1 MTVTAIKPA
10 LSSVQAPDELR
21 ELPGWLM
28 WRYEHHDGEVKPRKV
43 PYYVNGTKRHGVQ
56 GRPEDRQALTTFE
69 AARTAA
75 ARRGYDGVGFA
86 PMPEWGIVAL
96 DFDNCIKGG
105 DIHPDVEAV
114 VAGTYAEFSPSGN
127 GIRAFMRGH
136 LGNLKAH
143 GEPYGFET
151 FSSKGF
157 VTFTGNRLDLCD
169 VMGTANAISP
179 VDDTTLA
186 AIRRRFKRDE
196 REAATHSEDV
206 TDLSDDQVTAIL
218 DALDPDLPH
227 QPWVT
232 VGMALHHQYRGSDE
246 GFDRWDE
253 WSSAGSKYPGR
264 DALRKRWESFG
275 RNPAAKSVTAR
286 SLILM
291 GKEAGVYVSAT
302 APATAEEFEAVLAD
316 AQAQATVAA
325 KPLRFQFVQ
334 AGQFASATALPWI
347 IKGVLPQAGLAVIYG
362 ASGSGKSFAVLDMGM
377 AIARGQ
383 DWRGRRVKQGRV
395 AYIAAEGADGF
406 RKRLAA
412 YAQHYEAPL
421 DDVPFCVLGAAPNLM
436 EEKDT
441 AHVVL
446 GIKAAGG
453 ADVVI
458 VDTFAQTTPGAN
470 ENAGEDVGKALG
482 HCKRIHEQTGA
493 LVVLV
498 HHSGKD
504 ATKGARGW
512 SGLRAAADAEI
523 EVVREG
529 DQRMLQL
536 TKNKDGED
544 GQQWGF
550 KLEVVQLGIDDD
562 LDPITSCVVVEAEVM
577 VKREPG
583 KDYGPNERVV
593 FEVLREFSQV
603 QTSGIEVAAVVAES
617 VRRMPEPEEGKRDT
631 RKQRVRRAIET
642 LCTGDT
648 APFWLDGQ
656 CISVC

>member
-1 MTVTAIKPA
+1 MTATSIAHVAHIDC
-10 LSSVQAPDELR
+10 PDEIR
-21 ELPGWLM
+21 DLPAWLI
-28 WRYEHHDGEVKPRKV
+28 WRFEPGDKPGDKPKKV
-43 PYYVNGTKRHGVQ
+43 PYYANGSRRQ
-56 GRPEDRQALTTFE
+56 GKQGLPQDRGQLVTFD
-69 AARTAA
+69 AARAA
-75 ARRGYDGVGFA
+75 AAKRRFTGVGIA
-86 PMPEWGIVAL
+86 VLPEWGITAL
-96 DFDNCIKGG
+96 DFDHCIKGG
-105 DIHPDVEAV
+105 VLDPEVERIAL
-114 VAGTYAEFSPSGN
+114 TSYAEFSPSGE
-127 GIRAFMRGH
+127 GVRVLLRGK
-136 LGNLKAH
+136 LFNRKSH
-143 GEPYGFET
+143 GEPFGFEV
-151 FSSKGF
+151 FSNKGF
-157 VTFTGNRLDLCD
+157 VTFTGNVLFPDFGSDSLANIGSEVMDLVRKRFTLSMD
-169 VMGTANAISP
+169 GTP
-179 VDDTTLA
+179 
-186 AIRRRFKRDE
+186 
-196 REAATHSEDV
+196 ATHTGEV
-206 TDLSDDQVTAIL
+206 VGLTQQEIEN
-218 DALDPDLPH
+218 ALAKIDPDAGHDDWLH
-227 QPWVT
+227 
-232 VGMALHHQYRGSDE
+232 VGMAIHHETRGE
-246 GFDRWDE
+246 GFEYWDE

-264 DALRKRWESFG
+264 DSLWKRWDSFG
-275 RNPAAKSVTAR
+275 RTNDTTITAR
-286 SLILM
+286 TLLKM
-291 GKEAGVYVSAT
+291 AGITGT
-302 APATAEEFEAVLAD
+302 APASPDEFEANVEAM
-316 AQAQATVAA
+316 AA
-325 KPLRFQFVQ
+325 EAAGEPDKPLRFQFVQ

-562 LDPITSCVVVEAEVM
+562 LDPITSCVVVEAEVIG
-577 VKREPG
+577 VGRE
-583 KDYGPNERVV
+583 V
-593 FEVLREFSQV
+593 FKPKGRNQKIVYDVLREMAQA
-603 QTSGIEVAAVVAES
+603 QTAGIEVQAVVDEAARRILVAKGLESDPKGNARGAARTALRDLLNAEDS
-617 VRRMPEPEEGKRDT
+617 PFFEEEGGT
-631 RKQRVRRAIET
+631 T
-642 LCTGDT
+642 LG
-648 APFWLDGQ
+648 
-656 CISVC
+656 VC